1 MNCKLIDVFYRKCDN
16 IKILKQAVRKN
27 CGIVMEFKKRN
38 TNTMRTRGHHKQV
51 LLFLIAVVLPSS
63 VLIVLTWH
71 MIGQQQELSEKR
83 LADER
88 LRLATEIGQK
98 LLVHLEEIKLHE
110 VSATASGAK
119 SLNTLE
125 YTSGEVIL
133 TGLADGERLLLPWEM
148 SPTNNRLSMGKT
160 AFFQKIRRAEE
171 EEFVRRR
178 YAQADTLYLEG
189 IEEAQQPSQQAY
201 ARLLRA
207 RVLTK
212 SDELEESLAE
222 YRRILA
228 VSSEITDEHGIGFC
242 LYAAGHLL
250 ERGDSY
256 NEVMQLIRS
265 ELSAQRWLS
274 PAESYIVLD
283 LVNVLIKSGPEF
295 GIRQQAAEDCQRKIL
310 KHISRQEKALA
321 LQKDFGKL
329 ALTAQLKS
337 PEQEPESTWA
347 AYGEEPW
354 LVSLAPA
361 LPGGQRLAI
370 IVRGESILD
379 SITSSTPYSETIL
392 ANVRFTTG
400 AGVEGESLGPSFPG
414 LKLAYATD
422 GKASLLSDWGPQRSF
437 YLIALLLVL
446 CVTLFGA
453 YFLWRDV
460 GRELQMAEM
469 RSQFIASVSHE
480 LKTPLTAIRI
490 FAETLLLGR
499 PEDPQAKSEY
509 LDTIVNESHRLTRLL
524 NNVLDFSKIEKGNRT
539 YRKEPACLSEVVNA
553 AAQATQ
559 YPLRQQGF
567 HLNVHMEG
575 ELPEVR
581 VDRDAIEQ
589 AIQNLLSNA
598 MKYSGESRE
607 IDLRVQKR
615 DGQAVIEVTDQGI
628 GIDAAQQKRIFE
640 KFYRV
645 PSEENERIPGTGLG
659 LALIF
664 HIVQAHGG
672 HIEVQSIIGK
682 GSTFSIYLPLE
693 NKR

>member
-1 MNCKLIDVFYRKCDN
+1 
-16 IKILKQAVRKN
+16 
-27 CGIVMEFKKRN
+27 MEFMKRS
-38 TNTMRTRGHHKQV
+38 TSIIRTRGHHKQV

-88 LRLATEIGQK
+88 LRLAAEIGQK

-110 VSATASGAK
+110 VTATASGAK
-119 SLNTLE
+119 SINTLD

-133 TGLADGERLLLPWEM
+133 TGLADGERLLLPWETGT
-148 SPTNNRLSMGKT
+148 TNNRLSMGKT
-160 AFFQKIRRAEE
+160 AFFEKIRRGEE

-178 YAQADTLYLEG
+178 YAQADTLYLEC
-189 IEEAQQPSQQAY
+189 IEEGQQPTQQTY

-212 SDELEESLAE
+212 SDELKESLAE
-222 YRRILA
+222 YRSILS
-228 VSSEITDEHGIGFC
+228 VNSEITDEHGIGFC

-256 NEVMQLIRS
+256 DEVMQLIES

-274 PAESYIVLD
+274 AAESYIVLD
-283 LVNVLIKSGPEF
+283 LVNVLMKSGPDF
-295 GIRQQAAEDCQRKIL
+295 GIEPKASEDCQRRIL

-321 LQKDFGKL
+321 LQKDFAKL
-329 ALTAQLKS
+329 ALTAQWKS
-337 PEQEPESTWA
+337 PEREPESIWA
-347 AYGEEPW
+347 AYGEEFW
-354 LVSLAPA
+354 LVSLAPVLA
-361 LPGGQRLAI
+361 SGQRLVI
-370 IVRGESILD
+370 IVQGESILD
-379 SITSSTPYSETIL
+379 SITSSTAYSETIL
-392 ANVRFTTG
+392 ANVRFTSG
-400 AGVEGESLGPSFPG
+400 AGIDGESLGPSFPG
-414 LKLAYATD
+414 LKLAYATE

-453 YFLWRDV
+453 YILWRDV
-460 GRELQMAEM
+460 SRELQMAEM

-490 FAETLLLGR
+490 FAESLLLGR

-559 YPLRQQGF
+559 YPFKQQGF
-567 HLNVHMEG
+567 HLNVQMEDN
-575 ELPEVR
+575 LPDIL

-598 MKYSGESRE
+598 MKYSGESRD
-607 IDLRVQKR
+607 IGLRVHKR
-615 DGQAVIEVTDQGI
+615 DGHAVIEVTDQGI
-628 GIDAAQQKRIFE
+628 GIEAAQQKRIFE

-645 PSEENERIPGTGLG
+645 PSEDNERIGGTGLG
-659 LALIF
+659 LALVF
-664 HIVQAHGG
+664 HIVQAHDG
-672 HIEVQSIIGK
+672 HIEVESIIGK
-682 GSTFSIYLPLE
+682 GSTFSIHLPLE

>member
-1 MNCKLIDVFYRKCDN
+1 
-16 IKILKQAVRKN
+16 
-27 CGIVMEFKKRN
+27 MEFMKRR
-38 TNTMRTRGHHKQV
+38 TSTMRTRGHHKQV

-83 LADER
+83 LADECR
-88 LRLATEIGQK
+88 RLATEIGQK
-98 LLVHLEEIKLHE
+98 LLVRLEEIKLHE

-125 YTSGEVIL
+125 YTNGEVIL
-133 TGLADGERLLLPWEM
+133 TGLADGDQLLLPWETG
-148 SPTNNRLSMGKT
+148 PGNNRLSMGKT
-160 AFFQKIRRAEE
+160 TFFEKIRRGEE
-171 EEFVRRR
+171 EEFIRRR
-178 YAQADTLYLEG
+178 YAQADTLYLEC
-189 IEEAQQPSQQAY
+189 IEQAQQPTQQTY

-207 RVLTK
+207 RVLAK
-212 SDELEESLAE
+212 SNELEESLAE

-228 VSSEITDEHGIGFC
+228 VSSEITDEHGVGFC
-242 LYAAGHLL
+242 FYAAGHLL
-250 ERGDSY
+250 ERDDSY
-256 NEVMQLIRS
+256 NEVVQLIVS

-274 PAESYIVLD
+274 PGESYIVRD
-283 LVNVLIKSGPEF
+283 LVNVLIMSGSDF

-310 KHISRQEKALA
+310 KRINRQEQALN
-321 LQKDFGKL
+321 LQKDFPKL
-329 ALTAQLKS
+329 VLMAQWKS
-337 PEQEPESTWA
+337 SEHGSESIWVP
-347 AYGEEPW
+347 YGEEAW

-361 LPGGQRLAI
+361 LPSGQRLAI

-379 SITSSTPYSETIL
+379 SITSSAPYSKTIL
-392 ANVRFTTG
+392 ANVRLTTG
-400 AGVEGESLGPSFPG
+400 AGIDGESLGPSFPG

-422 GKASLLSDWGPQRSF
+422 GEASLLSDWGPQRSF

-460 GRELQMAEM
+460 SRELQMTEM

-490 FAETLLLGR
+490 FAESLRLGR
-499 PEDPQAKSEY
+499 PEDPQTKSEY

-567 HLNVHMEG
+567 HLNVHMED

-581 VDRDAIEQ
+581 LDRDAIEQ
-589 AIQNLLSNA
+589 AIINLLSNA

-607 IDLRVQKR
+607 IDLRVQKK

-628 GIDAAQQKRIFE
+628 GIDTAQQKRIFE

-645 PSEENERIPGTGLG
+645 PSEENDRIGGTGLG

-664 HIVQAHGG
+664 HIVKAHDGYV
-672 HIEVQSIIGK
+672 ELQSLLGK
-682 GSTFSIYLPLE
+682 GSTFSIHLPLE
-693 NKR
+693 DKR

>member
-1 MNCKLIDVFYRKCDN
+1 
-16 IKILKQAVRKN
+16 
-27 CGIVMEFKKRN
+27 MEFMKRS
-38 TNTMRTRGHHKQV
+38 TSTMRTRGHHKQV

-88 LRLATEIGQK
+88 RRLTTEIGQK
-98 LLVHLEEIKLHE
+98 LLVRLEEIKLHE
-110 VSATASGAK
+110 VSATASRAK

-125 YTSGEVIL
+125 YTSREVIL
-133 TGLADGERLLLPWEM
+133 TGLADGERLLLPWETNL
-148 SPTNNRLSMGKT
+148 TNNRLSMGKT

-178 YAQADTLYLEG
+178 YAQANTLYLEC
-189 IEEAQQPSQQAY
+189 IEQAQQPAQQAY

-207 RVLTK
+207 RVLAK
-212 SDELEESLAE
+212 SDELEESLAQ
-222 YRRILA
+222 YRNILA
-228 VSSEITDEHGIGFC
+228 VDSEITDEHGIAFC
-242 LYAAGHLL
+242 LYAASHLL

-256 NEVMQLIRS
+256 NEVMQLIAS

-274 PAESYIVLD
+274 PAESYIVRD
-283 LVNVLIKSGPEF
+283 LVNVFIKSGPEF
-295 GIRQQAAEDCQRKIL
+295 DIRQQMAEDCQRRIL
-310 KHISRQEKALA
+310 KHISRQEKVLA
-321 LQKDFGKL
+321 LQKDFPKL
-329 ALTAQLKS
+329 ALMARWKS
-337 PEQEPESTWA
+337 PEQEPESIWVP
-347 AYGEEPW
+347 YGEESW

-361 LPGGQRLAI
+361 LPTGQRLAI
-370 IVRGESILD
+370 IVRGKSILD
-379 SITSSTPYSETIL
+379 SLTSSTPYSETIL

-400 AGVEGESLGPSFPG
+400 AGIDGESLGPSFPG
-414 LKLAYATD
+414 LKLTYATD
-422 GKASLLSDWGPQRSF
+422 REASLLSDWGPQRSF
-437 YLIALLLVL
+437 YLIALFLVL

-490 FAETLLLGR
+490 FAESLRLGR

-539 YRKEPACLSEVVNA
+539 YRKDLASLSEIVRA
-553 AAQATQ
+553 AVQATQ
-559 YPLRQQGF
+559 YPLKQQDF
-567 HLNVHMEG
+567 HLNVRLEDG
-575 ELPEVR
+575 LPDIR
-581 VDRDAIEQ
+581 VDRDAIGQ
-589 AIQNLLSNA
+589 AILNLLSNA
-598 MKYSGESRE
+598 MKYSGESRQ

-615 DGQAVIEVTDQGI
+615 AGHAVIEVSDQGI
-628 GIDAAQQKRIFE
+628 GIDQAQQKRIFE

-645 PSEENERIPGTGLG
+645 PSDQNERIPGTGLG
-659 LALIF
+659 LALVF
-664 HIVQAHGG
+664 HIVKAHDGYV
-672 HIEVQSIIGK
+672 ELQSLLGK
-682 GSTFSIYLPLE
+682 GSTFSIHLPLE

>member
-1 MNCKLIDVFYRKCDN
+1 MDSHHQGPGCVQEGR
-16 IKILKQAVRKN
+16 V
-27 CGIVMEFKKRN
+27 VMELMKSSISPMRARGRN
-38 TNTMRTRGHHKQV
+38 KLV

-71 MIGQQQELSEKR
+71 MIGQEQELHQKR

-88 LRLATEIGQK
+88 RQMAREIGQK

-110 VSATASGAK
+110 VSAAASGAK

-125 YTSGEVIL
+125 YTSREVIL
-133 TGLADGERLLLPWEM
+133 TGLADGERLLLPWETNL
-148 SPTNNRLSMGKT
+148 TNNRLSMGKT

-178 YAQADTLYLEG
+178 YAQANTLYLEG
-189 IEEAQQPSQQAY
+189 IEQAQQPAQQAY

-207 RVLTK
+207 RVLAK
-212 SDELEESLAE
+212 LDEVDESLAE
-222 YRRILA
+222 YRKILA
-228 VSSEITDEHGIGFC
+228 VSPEITDEHGIGFC
-242 LYAAGHLL
+242 LYAASHLL

-256 NEVMQLIRS
+256 DKVTQLIGS

-274 PAESYIVLD
+274 PAESYIVRD

-295 GIRQQAAEDCQRKIL
+295 GVRQQAAEDCQRRIL

-321 LQKDFGKL
+321 LQKDFPKL
-329 ALTAQLKS
+329 VLIAQWKS
-337 PEQEPESTWA
+337 PKQEPESVWVP
-347 AYGEEPW
+347 YGKEFW

-361 LPGGQRLAI
+361 LPGRQRLAI
-370 IVRGESILD
+370 VVQGESILD
-379 SITSSTPYSETIL
+379 SITANIPDSEMIL

-400 AGVEGESLGPSFPG
+400 ADPDGESLGPSFPG
-414 LKLAYATD
+414 LKLAYAT
-422 GKASLLSDWGPQRSF
+422 GGEASLLGDWGLQRSF
-437 YLIALLLVL
+437 YLIALFLVL

-490 FAETLLLGR
+490 FAETLRMGR
-499 PEDPQAKSEY
+499 LKDSQAKREY

-524 NNVLDFSKIEKGNRT
+524 NNVLDFSKIEKGQRT
-539 YRKEPACLSEVVNA
+539 YRREPACLSEIVNA
-553 AAQATQ
+553 AVQATQ
-559 YPLRQQGF
+559 YPLKQQDF
-567 HLNVHMEG
+567 HLNVNMED
-575 ELPEVR
+575 ELPDVC
-581 VDRDAIEQ
+581 VDRDAIGQ
-589 AIQNLLSNA
+589 AILNLLSNA
-598 MKYSGESRE
+598 MKYSGESRQ

-615 DGQAVIEVTDQGI
+615 AGHAIIEVSDQGI
-628 GIDAAQQKRIFE
+628 GIEPAEQKRIFE

-645 PSEENERIPGTGLG
+645 PSEQNQRIPGTGLG
-659 LALIF
+659 LALVF
-664 HIVQAHGG
+664 HIVKAHNG
-672 HIEVQSIIGK
+672 HVELRSLLGK
-682 GSTFSIYLPLE
+682 GSSFSIHLPLE

>member
-1 MNCKLIDVFYRKCDN
+1 
-16 IKILKQAVRKN
+16 
-27 CGIVMEFKKRN
+27 
-38 TNTMRTRGHHKQV
+38 
-51 LLFLIAVVLPSS
+51 
-63 VLIVLTWH
+63 

-88 LRLATEIGQK
+88 RRLATEIGQK

-119 SLNTLE
+119 SLNTLD

-133 TGLADGERLLLPWEM
+133 TGLADGEWLLLPWETN
-148 SPTNNRLSMGKT
+148 PTNKRLSMGKT

-178 YAQADTLYLEG
+178 YAQANALYLEC
-189 IEEAQQPSQQAY
+189 IEQAQQPAQKTY

-212 SDELEESLAE
+212 SDALEESLVE
-222 YRRILA
+222 YRSILA

-242 LYAAGHLL
+242 LYAASHLL

-256 NEVMQLIRS
+256 DKVMQLIRS
-265 ELSAQRWLS
+265 GLSAQRWLS
-274 PAESYIVLD
+274 PAESYIVRD
-283 LVNVLIKSGPEF
+283 LVNVLIKSGPES
-295 GIRQQAAEDCQRKIL
+295 GIRQQTAEDCQQKIL

-321 LQKDFGKL
+321 LQKDFPKL
-329 ALTAQLKS
+329 ALMAQWKS
-337 PEQEPESTWA
+337 PDQEPESIWVP
-347 AYGEEPW
+347 YGEESW

-361 LPGGQRLAI
+361 LPAGQRLAI

-379 SITSSTPYSETIL
+379 SIISSTPYSETIL
-392 ANVRFTTG
+392 ANVRFTTE
-400 AGVEGESLGPSFPG
+400 AGLDGESLGPSFPG

-460 GRELQMAEM
+460 SRELQMAEM

-490 FAETLLLGR
+490 FAETLRLGR

-539 YRKEPACLSEVVNA
+539 YRKELACLTEIVNA

-559 YPLRQQGF
+559 YPFKQQGF
-567 HLNVHMEG
+567 HLNVQMEDN
-575 ELPEVR
+575 LPDIE

-607 IDLRVQKR
+607 IDLRVQNR

-628 GIDAAQQKRIFE
+628 GIEPAQQKRIFE

-659 LALIF
+659 LALVF
-664 HIVQAHGG
+664 HIVKAHDG
-672 HIEVQSIIGK
+672 HVELRSLLGK
-682 GSTFSIYLPLE
+682 GSTFSIHLPLE

>member
-1 MNCKLIDVFYRKCDN
+1 
-16 IKILKQAVRKN
+16 
-27 CGIVMEFKKRN
+27 MEFMKRS
-38 TNTMRTRGHHKQV
+38 TSTMRTRGHHKQV

-71 MIGQQQELSEKR
+71 MISQQQELSEKR

-88 LRLATEIGQK
+88 RRLTTEIGQK

-133 TGLADGERLLLPWEM
+133 TGLADGERLLLPWETNL
-148 SPTNNRLSMGKT
+148 TNNRLSIGKT

-178 YAQADTLYLEG
+178 YAQANTLYLEC
-189 IEEAQQPSQQAY
+189 IEQAQQPTQQTY

-207 RVLTK
+207 RVLAK
-212 SDELEESLAE
+212 SGELEESLAQ
-222 YRRILA
+222 YRNILA

-242 LYAAGHLL
+242 LYAASHLL

-256 NEVMQLIRS
+256 DKVMQLIAS

-274 PAESYIVLD
+274 PAESYIVRD

-295 GIRQQAAEDCQRKIL
+295 GVRQQAAEDCQRRIL

-321 LQKDFGKL
+321 LQKDFPKL
-329 ALTAQLKS
+329 ALMAQWNS
-337 PEQEPESTWA
+337 PEQEPESIWVP
-347 AYGEEPW
+347 YGEEPW

-361 LPGGQRLAI
+361 LPAGQRLAI
-370 IVRGESILD
+370 IVRGQSILD
-379 SITSSTPYSETIL
+379 SITSSTSYSETIL

-400 AGVEGESLGPSFPG
+400 AGLDGESLGPSFPG

-422 GKASLLSDWGPQRSF
+422 GEASLLSDWGPQRFF
-437 YLIALLLVL
+437 YLIALFLVL

-460 GRELQMAEM
+460 GRELRMAEM

-490 FAETLLLGR
+490 FAETLRMGR
-499 PEDPQAKSEY
+499 LKDSQAKREY

-524 NNVLDFSKIEKGNRT
+524 NNVLDFSKIEKGQRT
-539 YRKEPACLSEVVNA
+539 YRREPACLAEIINA
-553 AAQATQ
+553 AVQATQ
-559 YPLRQQGF
+559 YPLKQQDF
-567 HLNVHMEG
+567 HLNVHLEE
-575 ELPEVR
+575 ELPDIS
-581 VDRDAIEQ
+581 VDRDAIGQ
-589 AIQNLLSNA
+589 AILNLLSNA

-615 DGQAVIEVTDQGI
+615 AGHAVIEVSDQGI
-628 GIDAAQQKRIFE
+628 GIDPAQQKRIFE

-645 PSEENERIPGTGLG
+645 PNEQNQRIPGTGLG
-659 LALIF
+659 LALVF
-664 HIVQAHGG
+664 HIVKAHDG
-672 HIEVQSIIGK
+672 HVEVRSVLGK
-682 GSTFSIYLPLE
+682 GSTFSIHLPLE